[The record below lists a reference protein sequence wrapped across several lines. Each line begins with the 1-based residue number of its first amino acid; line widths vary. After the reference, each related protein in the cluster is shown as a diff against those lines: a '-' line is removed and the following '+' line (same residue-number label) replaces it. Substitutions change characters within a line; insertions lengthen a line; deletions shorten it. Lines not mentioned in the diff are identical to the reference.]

1 MPNLRGQKVLLV
13 EDEPLV
19 ALLLEDI
26 IEGFGGSVAA
36 SASSLTRALELAR
49 TDEFDLAILDINL
62 RGEMSYPAAELLSRM
77 GVAVILVT
85 GYARDTVPAT
95 LRFAPVLQKPY
106 SAQDI
111 GRAID
116 SVLDLSPR
124 HTVTSYQAGDLAG

>member
-1 MPNLRGQKVLLV
+1 MPNLHGQRVLLV

-36 SASSLTRALELAR
+36 SASSLPRALERAR
-49 TDEFDLAILDINL
+49 AEEFDLAILDINL
-62 RGEMSYPAAELLSRM
+62 RGEMSYPAAELLSRH

-85 GYARDTVPAT
+85 GYARDTIPSS

-116 SVLDLSPR
+116 SVLGISPR
-124 HTVTSYQAGDLAG
+124 PSVTSYQASDLAG